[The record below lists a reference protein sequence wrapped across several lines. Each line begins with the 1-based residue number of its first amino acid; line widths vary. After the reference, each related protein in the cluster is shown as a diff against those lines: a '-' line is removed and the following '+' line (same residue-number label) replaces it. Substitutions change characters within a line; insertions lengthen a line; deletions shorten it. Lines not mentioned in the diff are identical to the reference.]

1 MKYTTNVCIIGAGP
15 AGLLLSH
22 LLSSK
27 GINNIVFEKMGRNQ
41 ILSRIRAGVLDQ
53 NTTDILINNG
63 IVSKNKLDMARH
75 SGFQLLID
83 GKFHRIDLS
92 ELTGGRAVTLY
103 PQHEVVNDLLL
114 AVEREGGTV
123 NFDVSVT
130 DIEDICS
137 NKPIVNYYDGELKS
151 VECEFVIGCDGY
163 HGVCRKKIPK
173 ELRVEYAKVY
183 PFSWLGILCV
193 APPSANE
200 LIYAPHPRGFALVS
214 TRSATL
220 QRMYLQC
227 ENGMKRFDWDDKK
240 IWEEFDKRLV
250 NTEGWSMKKGEIVQR
265 DIVQMRS
272 FACETMRFGNLFL
285 AGDAAHIVP
294 PSAAK
299 GLNLAVSD
307 VKLLFKALTIYYSIG
322 STEYLDQYSIDAME
336 NFWKGEH
343 FSFNVT
349 NLLHRYPNGGQMEF
363 KQQRAALKH
372 LVSSKYAAAAF
383 AENYVG
389 IAYATERDQ

>member
-1 MKYTTNVCIIGAGP
+1 MKYITNVCIIGAGP
-15 AGLLLSH
+15 SGLLLSH
-22 LLSSK
+22 LLSSN
-27 GINNIVFEKMGRNQ
+27 GIDNIVLEKMGKNQ

-53 NTTDILINNG
+53 NTTDLLISNG
-63 IVSKNKLDMARH
+63 IVSKSKLDMAKH
-75 SGFQLLID
+75 EGFQLLID
-83 GKFHRIDLS
+83 GEFHRIDLS
-92 ELTGGRAVTLY
+92 KLTGGRAVTLY

-114 AVEREGGTV
+114 AIGRGGGTV

-130 DIEDICS
+130 DIEGIHS
-137 NKPIVNYYDGELKS
+137 NNPIVSYYDSEFHS

-163 HGVCRKKIPK
+163 HGICRKKIPK
-173 ELRVEYAKVY
+173 EMRVEHAKIY

-193 APPSANE
+193 APPSAKE
-200 LIYAPHPRGFALVS
+200 LIYAPHPSGFALVS

-227 ENGMKRFDWDDKK
+227 ENGMNHAEWDDKK
-240 IWEEFDKRLV
+240 IWGELDKRLM
-250 NTEGWSMKKGEIVQR
+250 NTEGWNLQKGEIVKK

-307 VKLLFKALTIYYSIG
+307 VKLLSKALTIYYSKG
-322 STEYLDQYSIDAME
+322 SPEYLNHYTIDAME
-336 NFWKGEH
+336 NFWRAEH
-343 FSFNVT
+343 FSFTVT
-349 NLLHRYPNGGQMEF
+349 NLLHRYPNGDQMEF

-372 LVSSKYAAAAF
+372 LVSSKYAATAF
-383 AENYVG
+383 AEHYVG
-389 IAYATERDQ
+389 IAPATEHDQ